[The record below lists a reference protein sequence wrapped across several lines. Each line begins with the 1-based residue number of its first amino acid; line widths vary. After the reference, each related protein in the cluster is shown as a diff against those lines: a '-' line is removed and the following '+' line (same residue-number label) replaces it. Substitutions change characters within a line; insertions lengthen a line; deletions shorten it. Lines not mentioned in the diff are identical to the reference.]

1 MNITISHYQHE
12 HHHHH
17 HHQTPRHGPNVN
29 TITIIIIII
38 MTATNFSIAFE
49 LLDSLRLGR
58 EHAPRP
64 RAIVAGNIWNGNIW
78 ELIYCKGQQGLVGKD
93 GQ

>member
-29 TITIIIIII
+29 TITIIII

-78 ELIYCKGQQGLVGKD
+78 ELIYCKAKLEEKEGKE
-93 GQ
+93 